1 MSYGDDIAAS
11 NGVEPGDE
19 DDEFGS
25 ADFDEDEDDD
35 DDFDAE
41 DDGDWDEDE
50 EPSDSWDRAT
60 RSL

>member
-11 NGVEPGDE
+11 NGFEPGDE

-25 ADFDEDEDDD
+25 ADFDEDEA
-35 DDFDAE
+35 DFDPD
-41 DDGDWDEDE
+41 DDGDWDDDDE
-50 EPSDSWDRAT
+50 AAGSWDKAT